1 MTAPRLPP
9 FAALRGF
16 EAAARLNSFRLAA
29 EELCLSPSAVSH
41 NARQL
46 EEFVGKPLFVRSPKG
61 VSLTRSGRNYLA
73 EITPIFAHIVAAT
86 DRAAQGRERRTIQLQ
101 CSPGC
106 SSRWLMPQLN
116 YVRDALGDVN
126 IAVTNLTN
134 DHQADAEIRCGY
146 TFPPD
151 GENDVLLTSL
161 SAPVC
166 SEAYLQ
172 SHGPIRSVRDLESCT
187 LLEEKIHGGWDDWF
201 EKASPRKE
209 IKRNSVMFDDGY
221 AAMSAAEFGIG
232 VFLGHLSLLAPE
244 LANNRL
250 VQLFDETGSQAV
262 VYTLKMRPDWQ
273 NDVPL
278 VNLRNCLMSLNNE
291 QRVAAE

>member
-1 MTAPRLPP
+1 MTSPRLPP

-41 NARQL
+41 NVRQL
-46 EEFVGKPLFVRSPKG
+46 EEFVGKPLFERSPKG
-61 VSLTRSGRNYLA
+61 VSLTRSGRNYLT
-73 EITPIFAHIVAAT
+73 EITPIFASIVAAT
-86 DRAAQGRERRTIQLQ
+86 DRAAQGRERRTIQIQ

-116 YVRDALGDVN
+116 CVRDALGDVN
-126 IAVTNLTN
+126 ISVTTQSNGQ
-134 DHQADAEIRCGY
+134 QADAEIRCGY

-151 GENDVLLTSL
+151 DENDILLTTL
-161 SAPVC
+161 RAPVC

-172 SHGPIRSVRDLESCT
+172 SHGPFRSVSDLENCT

-201 EKASPRKE
+201 ENASPKKE
-209 IKRNSVMFDDGY
+209 IKRNSLMFDDGY
-221 AAMSAAEFGIG
+221 AAMSAAEFGMG

-273 NDVPL
+273 NDINL
-278 VNLRNCLMSLNNE
+278 VDLRNCLLSLKNE
-291 QRVAAE
+291 QREAAE

>member
-1 MTAPRLPP
+1 MTSPRLPP

-41 NARQL
+41 NVRQL
-46 EEFVGKPLFVRSPKG
+46 EEFVGKPLFERSPRG

-86 DRAAQGRERRTIQLQ
+86 DRAAQGRERRTVQLQ

-116 YVRDALGDVN
+116 RVRDALGDVN
-126 IAVTNLTN
+126 IGVTTQSNGQ
-134 DHQADAEIRCGY
+134 QADAEIRCGY

-151 GENDVLLTSL
+151 GENDILLTTL
-161 SAPVC
+161 RAPVC
-166 SEAYLQ
+166 SEAYLRTN
-172 SHGPIRSVRDLESCT
+172 GPIRSVNDLENCT
-187 LLEEKIHGGWDDWF
+187 LLEERIHGGWDDWF
-201 EKASPRKE
+201 EKAAPNEE
-209 IKRNSVMFDDGY
+209 IRRNSVMFDDGY
-221 AAMSAAEFGIG
+221 AAMAAAEFGMG

-244 LANNRL
+244 LSNKRL

-273 NDVPL
+273 EDIHL
-278 VNLRNCLMSLNNE
+278 VNLRNCLLSLGQD
-291 QRVAAE
+291 QREAAE